1 MSAAKPRLRQ
11 LGCCLA
17 GLSGLVLTACSP
29 SPAPSPLPSAT
40 SVLQQPSVTSASA
53 TPPSRRVPAE
63 PTTTNTLPPP
73 PPPTGP
79 APSTVE
85 SLSAKSLPIPAGW
98 QTAVL
103 KGGDEEG
110 FLGNGTW
117 VHARD
122 PRYAA
127 QDVIA
132 VGCAAVTRDD
142 YTDPT
147 AALEGN
153 YINRSGDAGVGLVL
167 EFRDEQAA
175 TRYFDLYRGQVQAC
189 TTADQPVHTAIVS
202 GVSGLVDRRT
212 YPDSKWTEIAERNGR
227 LITLIILSDPGHAM
241 SKVSAQ
247 RVLDQING

>member
-1 MSAAKPRLRQ
+1 MSAGRRHARL
-11 LGCCLA
+11 LGCALA
-17 GLSGLVLTACSP
+17 GLSGLLLTACSP
-29 SPAPSPLPSAT
+29 NPASSPLPSAT
-40 SVLQQPSVTSASA
+40 SALPQPSASA
-53 TPPSRRVPAE
+53 TSPAARRVPAE

-79 APSTVE
+79 APSTAG

-103 KGGDEEG
+103 EGGDEEG
-110 FLGNGTW
+110 FHGNGTW

-127 QDVIA
+127 RDVLA

-153 YINRSGDAGVGLVL
+153 YTNRSDEGGVGLVL
-167 EFRDEQAA
+167 EFGDEHAA
-175 TRYFDLYRGQVQAC
+175 TRYFDLYRDQVQAC
-189 TTADQPVHTAIVS
+189 TTTDHPVHTAVVS

-212 YPDSKWTEIAERNGR
+212 YPDSK
-227 LITLIILSDPGHAM
+227 
-241 SKVSAQ
+241 
-247 RVLDQING
+247 

>member
-1 MSAAKPRLRQ
+1 MSAAKTRAL
-11 LGCCLA
+11 LLASALA
-17 GLSGLVLTACSP
+17 GLSWPVFAACTP
-29 SPAPSPLPSAT
+29 AAPSLPSGTPSQTTETPAT
-40 SVLQQPSVTSASA
+40 SPGL
-53 TPPSRRVPAE
+53 AE

-79 APSTVE
+79 APSTAG
-85 SLSAKSLPIPAGW
+85 SLSAGSLPIPDGW

-103 KGGDEEG
+103 EGGDEEG
-110 FLGNGTW
+110 FRGNGTW

-153 YINRSGDAGVGLVL
+153 YQNNSGDPGIGLVL
-167 EFRDEQAA
+167 EFADEQAA
-175 TRYFDLYRGQVQAC
+175 IKYFGLYRGQVEAC
-189 TTADQPVHTAIVS
+189 TTKQTPVRTAIVPS
-202 GVSGLVDRRT
+202 VNGLVDRRT
-212 YPDSKWTEIAERNGR
+212 YPDSKWTEIVERNAR
-227 LITLIILSDPGHAM
+227 RITLIILSDPGHAI
-241 SKVSAQ
+241 SKADAE
-247 RVLDQING
+247 RILDQIRG